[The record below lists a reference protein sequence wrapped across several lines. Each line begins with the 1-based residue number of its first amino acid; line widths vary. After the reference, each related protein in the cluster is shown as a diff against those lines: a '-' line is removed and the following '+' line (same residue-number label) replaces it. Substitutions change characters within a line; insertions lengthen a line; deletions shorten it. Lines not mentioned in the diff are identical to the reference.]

1 MRALYKITACLPL
14 KNQITIKVNKPQQ
27 NTSRSKTVWHQM
39 VLVNNIMLMSW
50 QFKKQGH
57 TANVN
62 KFEEN
67 ALTYLNEQS
76 KLNLVLKNKKHIKG
90 K

>member
-1 MRALYKITACLPL
+1 
-14 KNQITIKVNKPQQ
+14 
-27 NTSRSKTVWHQM
+27 M

-57 TANVN
+57 TVNVN

-76 KLNLVLKNKKHIKG
+76 KWNLVLKNKKTYQGQMMFKEVERFFKMMNLIFKHSFAILWLIR
-90 K
+90 

>member
-14 KNQITIKVNKPQQ
+14 KKPNHNQSQQPQQ

-76 KLNLVLKNKKHIKG
+76 K
-90 K
+90 

>member
-14 KNQITIKVNKPQQ
+14 KKRITIKVNKPQQ
-27 NTSRSKTVWHQM
+27 NTKTVWHQM
-39 VLVNNIMLMSW
+39 VLVNNIMLMSC

-57 TANVN
+57 TVNVN
-62 KFEEN
+62 EFEEN

-76 KLNLVLKNKKHIKG
+76 K
-90 K
+90 